1 MNDRSLTQRPP
12 GAAVCVALCTYN
24 GARFVAEQLES
35 IAAQTR
41 LPDLLVVVDDASTD
55 ETVGI
60 VRGFAERAPF
70 PVEVHVNASNLGYAA
85 NFERAVGLCRGGI
98 IMLCDQDDVWMPAK
112 LERLAA
118 VLEADPEAGGAFS
131 DAVLVDSALR
141 PLGGRLW
148 EAVDFFAGELRGWN
162 AGHEFERLVRGSV
175 VTGATLAFRA
185 PFRERALPL
194 PPGVDHD
201 AWLALV
207 IAATAR
213 LVPVPEP
220 LVLYRQHGGNQIGAR
235 RLGSA
240 ARLMRARRHGA
251 LQLRRRR
258 LLCAAALERLQVAG
272 GVPGSRLVL
281 LREALEHLDTRA
293 ALPRRRLLRVRPV
306 LRELAAGRYARQ
318 GSGWRSAARD
328 LLV

>member
-1 MNDRSLTQRPP
+1 MNDLTQRPP
-12 GAAVCVALCTYN
+12 ATLCVALCTYN

-41 LPDLLVVVDDASTD
+41 LPDLLVVVDDASGD
-55 ETVGI
+55 ETVSI

-70 PVEVHVNASNLGYAA
+70 PVEVHVNESNLGYAA
-85 NFERAVGLCRGGI
+85 NFARALGLCRGGVI
-98 IMLCDQDDVWMPAK
+98 ALCDQDDVWMPAK

-118 VLEADPEAGGAFS
+118 ALEADPEAGGAFS
-131 DAVLVDSALR
+131 DALLVDSELR

-148 EAVDFFAGELRGWN
+148 EAVDFFPGELRAWN
-162 AGHEFERLVRGSV
+162 TGFDRLVRGNV

-185 PFRERALPL
+185 AFRERALPL

-207 IAATAR
+207 IAATSR

-240 ARLMRARRHGA
+240 ARLLRARRHGA

-258 LLCAAALERLQVAG
+258 LLCAAALERLQALG
-272 GVPGSRLVL
+272 GAPGERLML
-281 LREALEHLDTRA
+281 LREALDHLDTRA
-293 ALPRRRLLRVRPV
+293 ALPRHRLLRVRPV

>member
-1 MNDRSLTQRPP
+1 MNDLTRRPP
-12 GAAVCVALCTYN
+12 GTTVCVALCTYN

-41 LPDLLVVVDDASTD
+41 LPDLLVVVDDASGD
-55 ETVGI
+55 ETVSI

-70 PVEVHVNASNLGYAA
+70 PVEVHVNERNLGYAA
-85 NFERAVGLCRGGI
+85 NFERAVGLCRGGVI
-98 IMLCDQDDVWMPAK
+98 ALCDQDDVWMPAK

-118 VLEADPEAGGAFS
+118 ALEADPEAGGAFS
-131 DAVLVDSALR
+131 DATLVDSALR

-148 EAVDFFAGELRGWN
+148 EAVDFFAGDLRAWN
-162 AGHEFERLVRGSV
+162 TGFERLVRGNV

-207 IAATAR
+207 MAATAR

-240 ARLMRARRHGA
+240 ARLQRALRQGA

-258 LLCAAALERLQVAG
+258 LLCAAALERLESLG
-272 GVPGSRLVL
+272 GAPDARLVL